1 MKPNTLISYTPNLK
15 TTLATLLLGAAS
27 LTLASAEDATTV
39 RYDAQPGGSTCSMD
53 GTSTMH
59 DWTMKSAIISG
70 YIEADANFPESALT
84 NTAAASPKVVANL
97 PVRAFK
103 SDKAKMDE
111 KMQEHMQAD
120 KFIRLEYRLINLKPK
135 SKPGATG
142 PLEFDAVGTLTI
154 VGKTV
159 TNTMPVTIEKKDGK
173 LKVVGS
179 TPLKMTD
186 YGLKAPV
193 ISLLGIPTISVGDEL
208 KIKFE
213 WALAPKKKT
222 P

>member
-1 MKPNTLISYTPNLK
+1 MKPNTLNSYIPNMETALV
-15 TTLATLLLGAAS
+15 TLLLGAAS
-27 LTLASAEDATTV
+27 LALSSAEDAAV

-59 DWTMKSAIISG
+59 DWTMKTAIISG

-111 KMQEHMQAD
+111 KMQEHMQTD
-120 KFIRLEYRLINLKPK
+120 KFLRIEYRLISLKPK

-142 PLEFDAVGTLTI
+142 PVEFDALGTLTI

-193 ISLLGIPTISVGDEL
+193 ISLLGIPTISVGNEL

>member
-1 MKPNTLISYTPNLK
+1 MKPNTLTSYIPNLK
-15 TTLATLLLGAAS
+15 TMLATLLLGAAS
-27 LTLASAEDATTV
+27 LTRASAEDAATV

-59 DWTMKSAIISG
+59 DWTMTTAIISG
-70 YIEADANFPESALT
+70 YIEADANFPESALA
-84 NTAAASPKVVANL
+84 NTAAASPKVVANM

-103 SDKAKMDE
+103 SGKAKMDE
-111 KMQEHMQAD
+111 KMQEHMQTD
-120 KFIRLEYRLINLKPK
+120 KFGRIEYRLISLKPK
-135 SKPGATG
+135 SKPGTTG

-186 YGLKAPV
+186 YGLKSPE
-193 ISLLGIPTISVGDEL
+193 INLLGIPAISVGDEL
-208 KIKFE
+208 KIKFD
-213 WALAPKKKT
+213 WSLALKKKA

>member
-1 MKPNTLISYTPNLK
+1 MKPNTLNSYIPNLK
-15 TTLATLLLGAAS
+15 TTLVVLLLGAAS
-27 LTLASAEDATTV
+27 VALSVAEEATI
-39 RYDAQPGGSTCSMD
+39 RYDSQPNSSTCSMD

-59 DWTMKSAIISG
+59 DWTMTTAIISG
-70 YIEADANFPESALT
+70 YIEADANFPESALS
-84 NTAAASPKVVANL
+84 NPAAASPKVVANM

-103 SDKAKMDE
+103 SGKKTMDE

-120 KFIRLEYRLINLKPK
+120 KFGRIEYRLISLKPK

-142 PLEFDAVGTLTI
+142 PLEFDALGTLTI

-186 YGLKAPV
+186 YGLKAPE
-193 ISLLGIPTISVGDEL
+193 ISLLGLPAISVGNDL

-213 WALAPKKKT
+213 WALAPKKKAS
-222 P
+222 

>member
-1 MKPNTLISYTPNLK
+1 MKPNTLTSHIPNLK
-15 TTLATLLLGAAS
+15 ITLATLLLGAAS
-27 LTLASAEDATTV
+27 LALTAAEDAPV

-59 DWTMKSAIISG
+59 DWTMTTAIISG

-103 SDKAKMDE
+103 SGKAKMDE
-111 KMQEHMQAD
+111 KMQEHMQTD
-120 KFIRLEYRLINLKPK
+120 KFGRIEYRLLSLKPK
-135 SKPGATG
+135 SKAGAAG

-193 ISLLGIPTISVGDEL
+193 ISLLGIPTISVGDDL

>member
-1 MKPNTLISYTPNLK
+1 MKLNTLIPNLK
-15 TTLATLLLGAAS
+15 ITLVSLLLGAAA
-27 LTLASAEDATTV
+27 LTLSSAEEAPV
-39 RYDAQPGGSTCSMD
+39 RYDAQPGGSTCSME

-59 DWTMKSAIISG
+59 DWTMTTAIISG

-103 SDKAKMDE
+103 SGKAKMDE
-111 KMQEHMQAD
+111 KMMDHMQAD
-120 KFIRLEYRLINLKPK
+120 KFIRLEYRLISLKPK
-135 SKPGATG
+135 SKPGAAG
-142 PLEFDAVGTLTI
+142 ALEFDAVGTLTI

-159 TNTMPVTIEKKDGK
+159 TNSMPVTIEKKDGK

-186 YGLKAPV
+186 YGLKPPV
-193 ISLLGIPTISVGDEL
+193 INLLGIDAISVGDDL

>member
-1 MKPNTLISYTPNLK
+1 MKPNTLTSHMPNLK
-15 TTLATLLLGAAS
+15 ITLVTLLLGATS
-27 LTLASAEDATTV
+27 LAWSPAQDAPV
-39 RYDAQPGGSTCSMD
+39 RYDAQPGGSTCAMD

-59 DWTMKSAIISG
+59 DWTMTTAIISG
-70 YIEADANFPESALT
+70 YIEADASFPESALT
-84 NTAAASPKVVANL
+84 NTATASPKVVANM

-103 SDKAKMDE
+103 SGKATMDE
-111 KMQEHMQAD
+111 KMQNHMQTD
-120 KFIRLEYRLINLKPK
+120 KFGRIEYRLLSLKPK

-154 VGKTV
+154 VGNTV

-173 LKVVGS
+173 LRVIGS

-186 YGLKAPV
+186 YGLKVPV
-193 ISLLGIPTISVGDEL
+193 ISLMGIPTISVGDDL
-208 KIKFE
+208 KIKFD
-213 WALAPKKKT
+213 WTLAPKKKT

>member
-1 MKPNTLISYTPNLK
+1 MKPNTLTSYIPDLK
-15 TTLATLLLGAAS
+15 IALITLLLGTAS
-27 LTLASAEDATTV
+27 LALSSAEDAAV
-39 RYDAQPGGSTCSMD
+39 RYDAQPAGSTCSMD

-59 DWTMKSAIISG
+59 DWTMTTAIISG

-84 NTAAASPKVVANL
+84 NTAAASPKVVANM

-103 SDKAKMDE
+103 SGKPKMDE
-111 KMQEHMQAD
+111 KMQEHMQTD
-120 KFIRLEYRLINLKPK
+120 KFLRIEYRLISLKPK

-142 PLEFDAVGTLTI
+142 PVEFDALGTLTI

-193 ISLLGIPTISVGDEL
+193 ISLMGIPTISVGDEL

>member
-1 MKPNTLISYTPNLK
+1 MKPNTLNSYIPNLK
-15 TTLATLLLGAAS
+15 TTLVVLLLGAAS
-27 LTLASAEDATTV
+27 VALSVAEEATI
-39 RYDAQPGGSTCSMD
+39 RYDSQPNSSTCSMD

-59 DWTMKSAIISG
+59 DWTMTTAIISG
-70 YIEADANFPESALT
+70 YIEADANFPESALS
-84 NTAAASPKVVANL
+84 NPAAASPKVVANM

-103 SDKAKMDE
+103 SGKKTMDE

-120 KFIRLEYRLINLKPK
+120 KFGRIEYRLISLKPK

-142 PLEFDAVGTLTI
+142 PLEFDALGTLTI

-186 YGLKAPV
+186 YGLKAPE
-193 ISLLGIPTISVGDEL
+193 ISLLGLPAISVGDDL

-213 WALAPKKKT
+213 WALAPKKKAS
-222 P
+222 

>member
-1 MKPNTLISYTPNLK
+1 MKPNTLNSYIPNLK
-15 TTLATLLLGAAS
+15 TTLAVLLLGAAS
-27 LTLASAEDATTV
+27 VTLSVAEEATI
-39 RYDAQPGGSTCSMD
+39 RYDSQPNSSTCSMD

-59 DWTMKSAIISG
+59 DWTMTTAIISG
-70 YIEADANFPESALT
+70 YIEADANFPESALS
-84 NTAAASPKVVANL
+84 NPAAASPKVVANM

-103 SDKAKMDE
+103 SGKKTMDE

-120 KFIRLEYRLINLKPK
+120 KFGRIEYRLISLKPK

-142 PLEFDAVGTLTI
+142 PLEFDALGTLTI

-173 LKVVGS
+173 LKVIGS

-186 YGLKAPV
+186 YGLKAPE
-193 ISLLGIPTISVGDEL
+193 ISLLGLPAISVGDDL

-213 WALAPKKKT
+213 WALAPKKKAS
-222 P
+222 